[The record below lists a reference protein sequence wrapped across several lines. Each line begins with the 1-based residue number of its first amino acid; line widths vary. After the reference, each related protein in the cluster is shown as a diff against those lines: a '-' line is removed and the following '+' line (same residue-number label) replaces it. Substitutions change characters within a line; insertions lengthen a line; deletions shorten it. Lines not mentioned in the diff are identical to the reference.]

1 MSGLF
6 DNMRRE
12 LQVEA
17 GSGPH
22 PEAEVLN
29 AYLEGV
35 LKPKEREAVVTHL
48 SLCGSCR
55 EVVALAAPPVTH
67 TPPPASLK
75 DPAVRL
81 ALWRWAVV
89 ATTAVVVIA
98 AVVMDSNRR
107 GSQVERL
114 PAMVAAPAAPPAAA
128 APSAGKAESGPL
140 MAAKTA
146 NEGNEKIRA
155 KAAPPA
161 HEADKDAALQAP
173 APMAEAKKQA
183 PLSAAAKPVQ
193 APTSANEVV
202 VAQPEA
208 ATTQAQAAT
217 GGAPMRRDLPADRQG
232 LEARSAP
239 APAPPPPSPAF
250 AEVSNANA
258 GMMKMKSARAATAA
272 MDTVVAAPRWTISG
286 QGAVQKSLDGGGSWQ
301 AVSVAPGVR
310 FRAIA
315 AIGADIWAGGA
326 KAMLFHSQ
334 DGGQTWT
341 RVQPGGVSG
350 DIVRLEFADPR
361 RGQLSTSAG
370 EKCSTQDGGSSWLC
384 Q

>member
-17 GSGPH
+17 GSGLH

-35 LKPKEREAVVTHL
+35 LAPQERESVVTHL
-48 SLCGSCR
+48 ARCASCR
-55 EVVALAAPPVTH
+55 EVVALAAPPLTQ
-67 TPPPASLK
+67 TPPPKSLK

-98 AVVMDSNRR
+98 AVVVNNDRR
-107 GSQVERL
+107 GSEVARV
-114 PAMVAAPAAPPAAA
+114 PAMVTTPAPSAESAPPAANA
-128 APSAGKAESGPL
+128 KSEPIAAAKAPSSTDELRDAKKA
-140 MAAKTA
+140 
-146 NEGNEKIRA
+146 
-155 KAAPPA
+155 PA
-161 HEADKDAALQAP
+161 TREADKDAALQKVAP
-173 APMAEAKKQA
+173 KEEAKKQVT
-183 PLSAAAKPVQ
+183 LNAAAKPATP
-193 APTSANEVV
+193 APSAANEVA

-208 ATTQAQAAT
+208 APLQGQAVA
-217 GGAPMRRDLPADRQG
+217 GGAPMRRDMPAERQG
-232 LEARSAP
+232 YEARSAP
-239 APAPPPPSPAF
+239 APAPPAPAF
-250 AEVSNANA
+250 AEMSNANA
-258 GMMKMKSARAATAA
+258 GMTKMKSARAATAVLDA
-272 MDTVVAAPRWTISG
+272 AVAAPRWTITRE
-286 QGAVQKSLDGGGSWQ
+286 GALEKSLDGGGSWQ
-301 AVSVAPGVR
+301 AVSVSPGVR

-341 RVQPGGVSG
+341 RVQPGGLSG
-350 DIVRLEFADPR
+350 DIVRLEFTDPQ
-361 RGQLSTSAG
+361 RGQLATSAG
-370 EKCSTQDGGSSWLC
+370 EKCSTQDGGRSWLC
-384 Q
+384 R